1 MSRNFEI
8 TLEYEEVPG
17 KRPTRAEYEAKLGS
31 SISSKD
37 TWPSFAPISNGAR
50 ALYKDFASELVR
62 LIFSIATQQ
71 SVQKKEKSR
80 VVPGKEFAPVTG
92 VKTRQSKPLRFRK
105 LIPTTKRIDAKPSQ
119 EQGGFRLP
127 HASCDTETEGQNCF
141 QKRRKTA
148 GEGRDKV
155 RRAR

>member
-1 MSRNFEI
+1 
-8 TLEYEEVPG
+8 V
-17 KRPTRAEYEAKLGS
+17 
-31 SISSKD
+31 
-37 TWPSFAPISNGAR
+37 R

-62 LIFSIATQQ
+62 LIFSITTQQ

-105 LIPTTKRIDAKPSQ
+105 LIPTPKRIDAKPSQ

-127 HASCDTETEGQNCF
+127 HASYDTETEGQELFPEKKKNG
-141 QKRRKTA
+141 
-148 GEGRDKV
+148 GEGKR
-155 RRAR
+155 

>member
-1 MSRNFEI
+1 M
-8 TLEYEEVPG
+8 EYEAVPG
-17 KRPTRAEYEAKLGS
+17 KRLTRAEYEAKLGS

-105 LIPTTKRIDAKPSQ
+105 LIPTPKRIDAKPSQ

-127 HASCDTETEGQNCF
+127 HASCDTETEGQELFPEKKNGGGGG
-141 QKRRKTA
+141 RR
-148 GEGRDKV
+148 
-155 RRAR
+155 